1 MDYNQTWTQ
10 LKEGLTLLVRIIQK
24 IVIDKKITVVEY
36 MDYYNKVFKVC
47 TDSRDDLKDNLY
59 RNLSELLTDIVNQEE
74 VALRNKADITLL
86 LDYLERFGNYSA
98 ATKMIRN
105 IFRYM
110 HNYWIP
116 QKTKDSGS
124 GVRDVYE
131 MSLVIWRDKCYGKLQ
146 SKLLEALFDLITA
159 DRDGKQ
165 QDKSIIVKM
174 RDAYISIGVSET
186 QPVLFYKKEFEEPF
200 ITNTRN
206 YYTKESNEFL
216 QGHSVSEYMKLAEDR
231 LKQEDSLSK
240 SYLHENTTEPLI
252 RALEDVLITQHN
264 QKMQDEFPAML
275 TEDRNDDMRR
285 FFSLLKRIPNGL
297 TFSSETMEAYLAS
310 ISLALIVKHVE
321 VKAPPP
327 KVSIDLVGELI
338 VMHQKY
344 TGVVAH
350 CFENNSLFLNA
361 IDKGFRKSINDEN
374 KTKIGKATGPEMIVY
389 YCDHI
394 LKGGA
399 KLSEAE
405 FDLQVD
411 TIMKLFTYLD
421 NKDLF
426 YSMFQK
432 LLAQRLLDKKSK
444 DVLERSFIAK
454 LKETVGDV
462 EVNKLQVM
470 FTDIKLSEERTEGF
484 KEFCKNLTTKIP
496 YETTVMVLNN
506 YDWPSLSEMTV
517 TLSPQFN
524 VATEAFTEYY
534 KRMQGSNRVLK
545 WQPSMANCVLT
556 HIDDKG
562 QKRELTMTAVQASI
576 MMLVYENDKLK
587 FDDIRTALAVPD
599 GEKALL
605 KFTIGPLLVN
615 RSKTPLLDIVNGSGK
630 KEIED
635 DDVISWVPLRC
646 KERRLAFQKGTFV
659 EAKPDEDIRA
669 RMPLY
674 DAALVRVMK
683 ARHTATIQELFGEA
697 STHLIKRFKPDQ
709 KVMRKRLEY
718 LIDKGYMRYDPDDR
732 KKLNYLA

>member
-1 MDYNQTWTQ
+1 
-10 LKEGLTLLVRIIQK
+10 
-24 IVIDKKITVVEY
+24 

-484 KEFCKNLTTKIP
+484 KEFCKGYTTKIP

>member
-1 MDYNQTWTQ
+1 MDYNTTWTQ
-10 LKEGLTLLVRIIQK
+10 LRDGLTLLVQIIQK
-24 IVIDKKITVVEY
+24 VSDKKITVVEY

-47 TDSRDDLKDNLY
+47 TDSRDELKDQLY
-59 RNLSELLTDIVNQEE
+59 KNLSELLGEIVTQEE
-74 VALRNKADITLL
+74 TALRGKQDLALL
-86 LDYLERFGNYSA
+86 LDYLERFGSYSA
-98 ATKMIRN
+98 ATKIIRN

-124 GVRDVYE
+124 GVRDVFE
-131 MSLVIWRDKCYGKLQ
+131 MSLVIWREKCFHKLETKLQ
-146 SKLLEALFDLITA
+146 EALFDLITA
-159 DRDGKQ
+159 ERDGKQ
-165 QDKSIIVKM
+165 QDKNIISKM
-174 RDAYISIGVSET
+174 RDAYIAIGVLET
-186 QPVLFYKKEFEEPF
+186 QPVLFYKTHFEEPF

-216 QGHSVSEYMKLAEDR
+216 QGHSVSEYMKLAETR
-231 LKQEDSLSK
+231 LAQEESLSRG
-240 SYLHENTTEPLI
+240 YLHENTTEPLV

-264 QKMQDEFPAML
+264 QQMQDEFPAML
-275 TEDRNDDMRR
+275 TEDRNEDMRR
-285 FFSLLKRIPNGL
+285 FFALLSRIPNGL

-310 ISLALIVKHVE
+310 ISLALICKHVE
-321 VKAPPP
+321 VKAPAP
-327 KVSIDLVGELI
+327 KVSVDLIGELI
-338 VMHQKY
+338 LMHQKY
-344 TGVVAH
+344 TGVVDA
-350 CFENNSLFLNA
+350 CFHNNSLFLNA

-394 LKGGA
+394 LKGTA
-399 KLSEAE
+399 KLSEQE
-405 FDLQVD
+405 FDKQVE

-444 DVLERSFIAK
+444 DNLERTFIAK
-454 LKETVGDV
+454 LKDTVGDV

-470 FTDIKLSEERTEGF
+470 FTDIKLSEDRSDLF
-484 KEFCKNLTTKIP
+484 KEFCKSYSTKIP

-506 YDWPSLSEMTV
+506 YDWPTLSEMSV

-524 VATEAFTEYY
+524 VATEAFTDFY
-534 KRMQGSNRVLK
+534 KRNYGSNRVLK
-545 WQPSMANCVLT
+545 WQPSMANCVVT

-562 QKRELTMTAVQASI
+562 QKRELTMSAVQASI

-599 GEKALL
+599 AEKAIL
-605 KFTIGPLLVN
+605 KFTIGPLLVG
-615 RSKTPLLDIVNGSGK
+615 RAKIPLLDLIPSGK

-635 DDVISWVPLRC
+635 DDIITWVPLRC
-646 KERRLAFQKGTFV
+646 KERRIAFQKGTYV
-659 EAKPDEDIRA
+659 EAKPDEDVRA
-669 RMPLY
+669 RLPLY